1 MSNVH
6 YFIMK
11 TNYVGLLISVV
22 YVAFILGFSAF
33 IKTHTKIKDET
44 VRKFIHILSANWWLI
59 LLKFI
64 DDPLIA
70 VIGPIGFVFINSLF
84 IFYPKLG
91 TPFGCSNKNRNFG
104 LVYYPFSLI
113 ILILYSYLGAL
124 DISAA
129 TVGVFCMGYGDGFAA
144 ILGSKWG
151 KKKIPLPTGG
161 KTYFGSIV
169 MVIVCFLSSFI
180 ILALM
185 SDLTLTVIIFSSI
198 LISLVATLVE
208 VITPLGLDNIS
219 VPILSALI
227 AGGIV

>member
-1 MSNVH
+1 MPNVH
-6 YFIMK
+6 YFTMK
-11 TNYVGLLISVV
+11 TNYIGLFISVI
-22 YVAFILGFSAF
+22 YVASVLGLSVF
-33 IKTHTKIKDET
+33 IKAHTLVKDET
-44 VRKFIHILSANWWLI
+44 VRKIIHILSANWWLI
-59 LLKFI
+59 LIKYI
-64 DDPLIA
+64 NDPLIA
-70 VIGPIGFVFINSLF
+70 VIGPLGFVFLDSLF

-91 TPFGCSNKNRNFG
+91 KPFGCSNKNRNFG

-144 ILGSKWG
+144 IIGSKWG

-161 KTYFGSIV
+161 KTYLGSFV
-169 MVIVCFLSSFI
+169 MIIVCFVSSFI
-180 ILALM
+180 ILTLM
-185 SDLTLTVIIFSSI
+185 SDLTLTLIILSSI
-198 LISLVATLVE
+198 LISLVASLVE

-227 AGGIV
+227 AGGLV